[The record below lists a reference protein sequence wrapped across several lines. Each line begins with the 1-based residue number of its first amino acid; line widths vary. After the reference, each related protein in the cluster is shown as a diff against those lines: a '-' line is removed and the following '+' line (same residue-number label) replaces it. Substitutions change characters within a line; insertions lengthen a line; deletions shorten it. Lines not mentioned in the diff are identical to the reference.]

1 MRLYLIVAKEM
12 IRYNVRFK
20 KLIGK
25 ILKSIFREYDIRGI
39 FKKELNEQ
47 TVKLIGYFL
56 GLKVARFGG
65 IVALGYDARSHSPIL
80 CDWLMSGFNKAGCKV
95 LNMGLVATPVN
106 YFSNYQEWDG
116 KIPNASVMITGS
128 HNPSEYNGFKITIDK
143 KPFFGEDIYA
153 LGEEVIKNSDLT
165 IKDNTTCSKIDAKS
179 RYIDYLVEEF
189 THLKGFDKEFVYD
202 CGNGVAGVVAP
213 QIFER
218 LGFKCKGLFVE
229 PDGTFPNHHPDPTV
243 EKNLI
248 DIKKELEGKFEY
260 GFAYDGD
267 ADRIAFL
274 TKKNNV
280 KGDIMAILFSQNMD
294 NPTVVGEVK
303 CSGVMYDT
311 INEYG
316 KAYMYKTGH
325 SNLKV
330 KIAEVNADF
339 AAEVSGHLFFNDR
352 YFGYDDAIYATL
364 RMIEL
369 VKNGLNVDEQIAKLP
384 KVYSTEE
391 IKVKTTEDEKFEL
404 VEKVKE
410 LLKNPPSNFPKI
422 KEIIEVDGI
431 RVVFEEGWGLVRAS
445 NTTPVLVTR
454 FESTCKDKAK
464 LYEEKLNELIEKAK
478 ESNYEL

>member
-1 MRLYLIVAKEM
+1 M
-12 IRYNVRFK
+12 NN
-20 KLIGK
+20 
-25 ILKSIFREYDIRGI
+25 IFREYDIRGI
-39 FKKELNEQ
+39 YEKELNEK
-47 TVKLIGYFL
+47 TAKLIGYFL
-56 GLKVARFGG
+56 GLHVKKMGG
-65 IVALGYDARSHSPIL
+65 VVALGYDARSHSPVL
-80 CDWLMSGFNKAGCKV
+80 CDYLTSGFNKAGCEV

-106 YFSNYQEWDG
+106 YFANYNEWDG
-116 KIPNASVMITGS
+116 ITSNASVMITGS
-128 HNPSEYNGFKITIDK
+128 HNPSEYNGFKITVDK

-153 LGEEVIKNSDLT
+153 LGREIMTNIDLHIEDDITCKVINA
-165 IKDNTTCSKIDAKS
+165 KD
-179 RYIDYLVEEF
+179 RYIDFLVKEF
-189 THLKGFDKEFVYD
+189 DHLKGFDKSFVYD

-218 LGFKCKGLFVE
+218 LGFTCKGLFVQ
-229 PDGTFPNHHPDPTV
+229 PDGSFPNHHPDPTV
-243 EKNLI
+243 EKNLV
-248 DIKKELEGKFEY
+248 DIKKELEGEFEY

-280 KGDIMAILFSQNMD
+280 KGDIMAILFSEAME

-303 CSGVMYDT
+303 CSQVMYDI
-311 INEYG
+311 INQYG

-369 VKNGLNVDEQIAKLP
+369 VKNGLHVDERIAKLP
-384 KVYSTEE
+384 LVYSTEE
-391 IKVKTTEDEKFEL
+391 IKVETTEEEKFGL
-404 VEKVKE
+404 MEKVKE
-410 LLKNPPSNFPKI
+410 LLQNPPQDFPHI
-422 KEIIEVDGI
+422 KEIVSVDGV
-431 RVVFEEGWGLVRAS
+431 RVIFDEGWGLVRAS

-454 FESTCKDKAK
+454 FESTNEVKAK
-464 LYEEKLNELIEKAK
+464 EYEEKLNKLILKAK
-478 ESNYEL
+478 INGK